1 MDFSAQIVAL
11 ASTAVYAAGNLYARI
26 GLVHSTPL
34 VVTLIS
40 LIVQTV
46 VAWTI
51 LLVRGHFP
59 RTDPLAL
66 AVFIAVGVALPFVR
80 WLSYTGIAR
89 IGSARSSSLRST
101 HPFFSATLAIVFL
114 GEPAR
119 HNIMIG
125 TLLIVAGIF
134 ITCWESQ
141 VYRREATPLDVIF
154 PLGAAFFS
162 GIIHPFTRYALTIT
176 NEPLLYSAVVGLSSV
191 VCLGAYLLI
200 SGRGKCMV
208 WPNRQALRSF
218 ISASLFE
225 TIGFLLFSA
234 AASSGP
240 VVLIAPIMATTP
252 MWVLL
257 GSILLLRDLEKVTLR
272 TAIGSAAV
280 VAGTILIALDKS
292 Q

>member
-1 MDFSAQIVAL
+1 MDFSAQLVAL
-11 ASTAVYAAGNLYARI
+11 ASTAVYAAGNLYARV
-26 GLVHSTPL
+26 GLVHSTPM

-40 LIVQTV
+40 LIVQTIIV
-46 VAWTI
+46 WAI
-51 LLVRGHFP
+51 LLFRGGVPSADP
-59 RTDPLAL
+59 RAM

-101 HPFFSATLAIVFL
+101 HPFFSAALAIAFL

-119 HNIMIG
+119 HNIMLG

-134 ITCWESQ
+134 VTCWDS
-141 VYRREATPLDVIF
+141 REARQDAKPSDVLF
-154 PLGAAFFS
+154 PLAAAFFS

-176 NEPLLYSAVVGLSSV
+176 NEPLLYSAVVGLSSLLT
-191 VCLGAYLLI
+191 LGGYLVLT
-200 SGRGKCMV
+200 GRGKRMI
-208 WPNRQALRSF
+208 WPERRALKSF
-218 ISASLFE
+218 VSASLFE
-225 TIGFLLFSA
+225 TVGFLLFSA
-234 AASSGP
+234 AVSIGQ

-257 GSILLLRDLEKVTLR
+257 GSILLLRDLEKVTRR

-280 VAGTILIALDKS
+280 VAGTILLTLNK
-292 Q
+292 

>member
-1 MDFSAQIVAL
+1 MDFASAQLVAL

-46 VAWTI
+46 VAWSI
-51 LLVRGHFP
+51 LMARGSVPGADP
-59 RTDPLAL
+59 RAL

-101 HPFFSATLAIVFL
+101 HPFFSAALAIAFL

-119 HNIMIG
+119 HNIMLG

-134 ITCWESQ
+134 ITGWDSQ
-141 VYRREATPLDVIF
+141 DARTDAKPLDVLF
-154 PLGAAFFS
+154 PLAAAFFS
-162 GIIHPFTRYALTIT
+162 GIIHPFTRYALTVS
-176 NEPLLYSAVVGLSSV
+176 NEPVLYAAVVGLSSLLV
-191 VCLGAYLLI
+191 FGGYLLI
-200 SGRGKCMV
+200 TGRGKPII
-208 WPNRQALRSF
+208 WPDRRALGSF
-218 ISASLFE
+218 VAASLFE
-225 TIGFLLFSA
+225 TVGFLLFSA
-234 AASSGP
+234 AVSLGP

-252 MWVLL
+252 MWVLI
-257 GSILLLRDLEKVTLR
+257 GSIVLLRDLEKVTLR
-272 TAIGSAAV
+272 TVFGSCAV
-280 VAGTILIALDKS
+280 VAGTILLTLNR
-292 Q
+292 